1 MKKTGEGGSLSFLL
15 QLRSLLNRWRLC
27 AFVFVV
33 VYGVFLSLDLGYM
46 SMQWDEVNH
55 FTGGL
60 LLTRGQLQLY
70 IETSSFYPPVM
81 NLVTAAYF
89 AVAGASVFVGRFV
102 AVTFSVLSALLVFEI
117 ANRMYGP
124 RTALVSS
131 VLFGVMPGIVWVSRM
146 AMIETMLIFT
156 FSVSMLFFFKWLSK
170 GRDRDRLISIAAFAI
185 GVAVKY
191 QTLVLAPVIMVVS
204 MIFFGKSDYLKAQIM
219 NLLRSWRL
227 IVLVVAAALAALL
240 VYALLA
246 SGLLGVWIY
255 AIQTGTAERS
265 VYSVRFPTPIFYF
278 AEMTWS
284 SSDMHPISLLLY
296 VLGLSGLGLFAYRR
310 KPEDKFLLI
319 WFIMVYMVF
328 TIIPNRH
335 WRYVT
340 LLFPVLAISA
350 SNFAVSAIGKA
361 QKVWRNANARLN
373 RKLVAKLAAA
383 SLVVLLALGVSY
395 SCMDAYN
402 WVEQDRLQVPVEQA
416 TEYALQRLD
425 QNQSVMVACPLNLL
439 NKYMVWFYLTAKTS
453 SQYQVWHYP
462 ELAVDAYTP
471 IFKTTEFVDSCQQNN
486 VKYVFLYEVGAAA
499 HYFNSTLT
507 PWDIYGMLNST
518 GRFTLQTS
526 VGTEPY
532 RIFILSF
539 S

>member
-1 MKKTGEGGSLSFLL
+1 
-15 QLRSLLNRWRLC
+15 
-27 AFVFVV
+27 VV
-33 VYGVFLSLDLGYM
+33 VYAVFLSLDLGYM

-70 IETSSFYPPVM
+70 VETSSFYPPVM

-89 AVAGASVFVGRFV
+89 AVAGASVFVGRLV
-102 AVTFSVLSALLVFEI
+102 AVTFSVLSALVVYEI

-124 RTALVSS
+124 KTALVST
-131 VLFGVMPGIVWVSRM
+131 VMFGVMPGIVWVSRM

-170 GRDRDRLISIAAFAI
+170 GRERDRLISIAAFAI

-191 QTLVLAPVIMVVS
+191 QTLVLAPVIMIVS
-204 MIFFGKSDYLKAQIM
+204 LIVFGKSDYLKAQIR

-227 IVLVVAAALAALL
+227 IVLVVAATLAALL

-246 SGLLGVWIY
+246 SGLMGTWIY

-265 VYSVRFPTPIFYF
+265 LYSVRFPTPIFYF
-278 AEMTWS
+278 VEMTWPLG
-284 SSDMHPISLLLY
+284 DMHPISLLLY

-319 WFIMVYMVF
+319 WFIMVYVVF
-328 TIIPNRH
+328 TLIPNRH

-350 SNFAVSAIGKA
+350 SHLAVSAVDKA
-361 QKVWRNANARLN
+361 QKVWRNTNARLN

-383 SLVVLLALGVSY
+383 SLVVFLAVGVSF
-395 SCMDAYN
+395 SCMDAYS
-402 WVEQDRLQVPVEQA
+402 WVEKDRLQVPVEQA
-416 TEYALQRLD
+416 TEYALQRLS

-453 SQYQVWHYP
+453 SQYQVWEYP

-471 IFKTTEFVDSCQQNN
+471 IFNTTEFVGLCQQHN

-499 HYFNSTLT
+499 QYFNSTLT
-507 PWDIYGMLNST
+507 PWGIYSMLNST
-518 GRFTLQTS
+518 GRLTPLTP